1 MVSPQPVTRF
11 ISCDWG
17 TSRLRLRL
25 VEPAE
30 RRILVEN
37 ATDEGIQP
45 LAREH
50 PDPQGRGEF
59 LATVLER
66 NLARL
71 GDGMPSDL
79 PVVISGMASSTLGW
93 MSLPYARLPA
103 PVDGHTLGFVDL
115 QSRGRP
121 VRIISGLQDDSDVM
135 RGEETEL
142 IGLFADPARLALAED
157 CTVVLPGSHSKH
169 VRVRQ
174 ARIVGFSTFLTG
186 ELYALL
192 AQHSTLSTPGETV
205 FDDAAFVAGVRA
217 SRTLGLSAALFQTR
231 ARTVLGHL
239 PARHS
244 RAFLSGVLIGAEV
257 AALAGNSPARIVLAA
272 AEAFAR
278 PYALALRELVPTVD
292 MVPVA
297 AADLA
302 MAVVMGQARILA
314 LG

>member
-1 MVSPQPVTRF
+1 MVTRRPVTRF

-30 RRILVEN
+30 RRILVER
-37 ATDEGIQP
+37 ATDEGIQA

-50 PDPQGRGEF
+50 PDPRGRDEF
-59 LATVLER
+59 LAAVLER
-66 NLARL
+66 NIARL
-71 GDGMPSDL
+71 DADVPSDL

-93 MSLPYARLPA
+93 ISLPYARLPA
-103 PVDGHTLGFVDL
+103 PVDGRTLRFADL

-121 VRIISGLQDDSDVM
+121 VRIVSGLQADSDVM

-169 VRVRQ
+169 VRVQQ

-192 AQHSTLSTPGETV
+192 AGHSTLATQGETV
-205 FDDAAFVAGVRA
+205 FDDDAFVAGARA

-239 PARHS
+239 PTRLS

-257 AALAGNSPARIVLAA
+257 AALAGNPPARIMLAA
-272 AEAFAR
+272 TEALAR

-292 MVPVA
+292 VVPVA
-297 AADLA
+297 GADLA